1 MTIEKS
7 LPNMVMVCVDGAI
20 THQRR
25 QKTVENMAGMCY
37 TA

>member
-7 LPNMVMVCVDGAI
+7 LPNMVMVCRGWRNHIRGDK
-20 THQRR
+20 
-25 QKTVENMAGMCY
+25 KTVENMAGMCY